1 MKRNGSTIETLFHE
15 KILLYRDLL
24 ETLKQ
29 EKESIF
35 KIDVDALWRIS
46 DKKQRIASEIKGARQ
61 KILDELTKASI
72 PHGMDIATF
81 QAGEILSV
89 VPSTL
94 SQRLRKV
101 HVILVSL
108 KNEIQNRLE
117 ENKEYVGEYLS
128 VLDELIGI
136 ITDAGT
142 PKPVYGKNRCP
153 EALTTN
159 LFIHREV

>member
-46 DKKQRIASEIKGARQ
+46 DKKQRIASEIEGVRR
-61 KILDELTKASI
+61 KILDQLAKASI
-72 PHGMDIATF
+72 PHGMDVTTF
-81 QAGEILSV
+81 QVGKILSV
-89 VPSTL
+89 LPDTL
-94 SQRLRKV
+94 SQRLRKA
-101 HVILVSL
+101 HVTLVSL
-108 KNEIQNRLE
+108 KNEVQNRLE
-117 ENKEYVGEYLS
+117 ENKGYVGEYLS

-159 LFIHREV
+159 LFLHKEV